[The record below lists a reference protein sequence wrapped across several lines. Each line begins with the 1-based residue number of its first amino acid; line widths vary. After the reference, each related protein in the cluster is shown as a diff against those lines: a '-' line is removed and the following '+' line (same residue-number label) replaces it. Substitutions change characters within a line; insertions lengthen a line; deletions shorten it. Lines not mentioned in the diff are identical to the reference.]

1 MQTEN
6 VFLKVVRSLKQWI
19 WSDTLGALRI
29 VDIHQIVWWLM
40 RIGDCPNQPYAC

>member
-19 WSDTLGALRI
+19 WCHTLGALRI